1 MIPPPPST
9 IILTAINLN
18 EAECWRRPWLKVMPV
33 LWQIFPRLPIKMP
46 QPLHVSWIHISFRA
60 NWTKNHQIAP
70 SCFIARVQRPTCTH
84 VHEYAI
90 KHHDIICMIFCVC
103 FFILFVERHT
113 EHATTVY
120 VWIRSLLFCII
131 YTAKPHAKTLCA
143 GLSIQIW
150 TPPLNPWHYA

>member
-1 MIPPPPST
+1 MIPPPLDNHFDFDKPEWDWMLKATLAKSYASVMT
-9 IILTAINLN
+9 NPLKCHNPYMSVGYMFRLELTEQKIIKLLLAVLKP
-18 EAECWRRPWLKVMPV
+18 ESRDRR
-33 LWQIFPRLPIKMP
+33 
-46 QPLHVSWIHISFRA
+46 
-60 NWTKNHQIAP
+60 
-70 SCFIARVQRPTCTH
+70 
-84 VHEYAI
+84 VHMYMNTLSSIMTLSAWSS
-90 KHHDIICMIFCVC
+90 MFA
-103 FFILFVERHT
+103 FFILFGERHT